1 MVCTHVVS
9 PIEDTRFQIW
19 ITVAYSIDSI
29 TRKLWCYSL
38 GFNVSRFTISGRE
51 PLPRLSGLRGDRRIG
66 PNRIG
71 DAGVIHHSH
80 GFNVDLDKLA
90 REAPEDTM
98 PVSTGELVQ

>member
-1 MVCTHVVS
+1 
-9 PIEDTRFQIW
+9 
-19 ITVAYSIDSI
+19 
-29 TRKLWCYSL
+29 
-38 GFNVSRFTISGRE
+38 
-51 PLPRLSGLRGDRRIG
+51 LRGDRRIG

-71 DAGVIHHSH
+71 DAGVIHHGH